1 MDLKSLLQP
10 DGRPLKLVAYALAY
24 SLVGASGFLV
34 VAIKFQD
41 YLWALETATF
51 ISLCALAVLGTAHL
65 LDRLGMRHR
74 PATALA
80 LAVIAGCFATMLL
93 DLYVMEHVFGYE
105 PWPGKPF
112 LYRLSAVRG
121 PLLWWG

>member
-1 MDLKSLLQP
+1 MDLKSLLRP
-10 DGRPLKLVAYALAY
+10 DGRPFKLVAYALAY

-34 VAIKFQD
+34 VALKFQD
-41 YLWALETATF
+41 YFWALETTVF
-51 ISLCALAVLGTAHL
+51 ILFSALAILGIAHV
-65 LDRLGMRHR
+65 LDRAGLRHR

-80 LAVIAGCFATMLL
+80 LAVVAGCFATMLL
-93 DLYVMEHVFGYE
+93 DLYVMENILGYG

-121 PLLWWG
+121 